1 MTQFKKMKNIY
12 TILETFLSLLKMQ
25 YQNQLTYLPLAR
37 TIFLIIS
44 GDLPHN
50 ITYRAYSDNQM
61 CCLNSELHFL
71 IFLAHSY
78 LPVVLPSDY
87 FLPFKTFKSNPTKE
101 KWMAEQV
108 WISDLLYHG

>member
-1 MTQFKKMKNIY
+1 MTGCFQKKNVEMGELTMLTKIC
-12 TILETFLSLLKMQ
+12 LSYSVLDVEIAPKLH
-25 YQNQLTYLPLAR
+25 QNQLTYLPLAR

-87 FLPFKTFKSNPTKE
+87 FLPFKTCKSNPTKE
-101 KWMAEQV
+101 K
-108 WISDLLYHG
+108 